1 MPKHSL
7 KKRLLSCKSSLGR
20 IESLNTMINKLPR
33 WILVGGG
40 VLAFSAG
47 CVNATAL
54 MGFTHLSV
62 SHVTGNVTLFSAA
75 IAHGDWQ
82 QLLFITASL
91 LSFLAGAIIS
101 GFIVGQES
109 LKLGS
114 RYGLALFI
122 EALLLALSLLLFL
135 HHDYLGQLTSA
146 MACGLQNAMVA
157 TYSGAVIRTTHLTGL
172 TSDMGAS
179 IGNWLAGRKVRKPT
193 LVFQAIIWY
202 CFCGGAVV
210 GAFCYAII
218 NYYIL
223 LLPTAI
229 VFFTALWYQLVS
241 DTLPEVRFQNNT
253 ENDHT

>member
-1 MPKHSL
+1 MID
-7 KKRLLSCKSSLGR
+7 RL
-20 IESLNTMINKLPR
+20 PA
-33 WILVGGG
+33 WILIGGG

-82 QLLFITASL
+82 SLLFVTESL
-91 LSFLAGAIIS
+91 LAFLAGAVIS
-101 GFIVGQES
+101 GLVVGQAS
-109 LKLGS
+109 LKLGK

-122 EALLLALSLLLFL
+122 ESLLLALSLLLFL
-135 HHDYLGQLTSA
+135 HHDYFGQLMAA

-179 IGNWLAGRKVRKPT
+179 IGNWLAGREVSKPT

-218 NYYIL
+218 DYYTLLIPTIIIL
-223 LLPTAI
+223 FAAFL
-229 VFFTALWYQLVS
+229 YQSIS
-241 DTLPEVRFQNNT
+241 DKLPEQR
-253 ENDHT
+253 